1 MLLYKHIFSL
11 TIFKRFGHI
20 FSLMQYK
27 DTRQNEEYMIFWIL
41 QYKTTLQQMANDVF
55 KINENS
61 NYFIHLYK

>member
-1 MLLYKHIFSL
+1 
-11 TIFKRFGHI
+11 
-20 FSLMQYK
+20 MQYK

-55 KINENS
+55 KINENI